1 MLSLSLYLPESHSMI
16 STWIIVGGARWV
28 VLLVVA
34 AVWVEGNFG
43 ARWRPIP
50 GAGTGCMCEKLGMEV
65 DSGRE

>member
-1 MLSLSLYLPESHSMI
+1 M
-16 STWIIVGGARWV
+16 